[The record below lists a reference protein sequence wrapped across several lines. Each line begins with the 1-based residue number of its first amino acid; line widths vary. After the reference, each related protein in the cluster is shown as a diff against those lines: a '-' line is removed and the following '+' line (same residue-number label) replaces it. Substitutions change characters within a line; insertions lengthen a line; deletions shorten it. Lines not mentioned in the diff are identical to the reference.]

1 MPRPIEPSTL
11 SIRQVQ
17 DALLATGQ
25 LVARARKARR
35 WTQAELGERLG
46 NIDRRHISALEKG
59 QPHID
64 FGLVVSALW
73 LLDLPILLTLPNEG
87 QASARLNA
95 KDLLLA
101 VSEQIAKGQARP
113 TRNKPEI
120 SNDF

>member
-25 LVARARKARR
+25 LIARARKARR

-46 NIDRRHISALEKG
+46 GIDRRHISALEKG

-113 TRNKPEI
+113 ARNKAEI

>member
-25 LVARARKARR
+25 LIARARKARR

-101 VSEQIAKGQARP
+101 VSEQIARGQARP
-113 TRNKPEI
+113 ARNKPEI

>member
-1 MPRPIEPSTL
+1 MPRTIEPGAL

-25 LVARARKARR
+25 LVTRARKARR

-64 FGLVVSALW
+64 FGLAVSALW

>member
-25 LVARARKARR
+25 LIARARKARR

-101 VSEQIAKGQARP
+101 VSEQIATGQARP
-113 TRNKPEI
+113 ARNKPEI